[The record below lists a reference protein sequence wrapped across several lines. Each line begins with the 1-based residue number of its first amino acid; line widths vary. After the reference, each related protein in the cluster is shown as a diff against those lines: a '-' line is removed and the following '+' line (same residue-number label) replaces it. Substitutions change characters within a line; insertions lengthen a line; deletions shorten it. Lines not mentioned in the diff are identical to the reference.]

1 MNSTDVLDQSV
12 LNWPSFDPDYT
23 APWFF
28 KQFSPL
34 RSHETTSFL
43 MAMAAL
49 SDGYD
54 MRFFRSQREA
64 RFHSP
69 VMGLATKEANFFEV
83 SDGRKRCIF
92 SSSQSEKLNVPSV
105 KLVTD
110 KLRSKE
116 ILHRKRLN
124 TPAGGA
130 VSIDNLDLLH
140 RFAAAGDRRPCGLH
154 VGRSL
159 RRGHGQRVQQPPVGS
174 RGPGPRRRVR
184 RGAPTSDL

>member
-12 LNWPSFDPDYT
+12 LNGPSFDPDYT

-64 RFHSP
+64 RFQWHRALSFDP
-69 VMGLATKEANFFEV
+69 EEKDAIRIRAKLEKGLDAVLAEEGAKPLTDTA
-83 SDGRKRCIF
+83 DG
-92 SSSQSEKLNVPSV
+92 N
-105 KLVTD
+105 
-110 KLRSKE
+110 
-116 ILHRKRLN
+116 
-124 TPAGGA
+124 
-130 VSIDNLDLLH
+130 
-140 RFAAAGDRRPCGLH
+140 
-154 VGRSL
+154 
-159 RRGHGQRVQQPPVGS
+159 
-174 RGPGPRRRVR
+174 
-184 RGAPTSDL
+184 